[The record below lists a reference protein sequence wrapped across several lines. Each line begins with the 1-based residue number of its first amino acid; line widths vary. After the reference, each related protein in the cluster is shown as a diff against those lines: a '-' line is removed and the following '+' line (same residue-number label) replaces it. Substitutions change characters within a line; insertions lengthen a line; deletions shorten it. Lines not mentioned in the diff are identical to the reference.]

1 MSMFAYFESF
11 QKLGGF
17 YFFPGRQA
25 CWDILQWR
33 HQCAQWGIG
42 SKIVWDSKGKH
53 GWSESRAIGKQHH
66 SFAGQFIERFAKK
79 EKKKEITREL
89 CQDEFALVQSERC
102 LICKYKQ
109 ESRNSHQL
117 SSVKNG
123 KMFHKNCKLKRAESG
138 VKSLTDLLSRIIM
151 VSFSLSSRWAETE
164 QRQKNSQADAKTDR
178 LIEWQID
185 GMTDQQKAKQFYKE
199 THTLTET
206 DKQTDWQTEKLLSQV
221 NLEYRQSL
229 LPGEVCRANK
239 IIIIK

>member
-1 MSMFAYFESF
+1 
-11 QKLGGF
+11 
-17 YFFPGRQA
+17 
-25 CWDILQWR
+25 
-33 HQCAQWGIG
+33 
-42 SKIVWDSKGKH
+42 
-53 GWSESRAIGKQHH
+53 
-66 SFAGQFIERFAKK
+66 
-79 EKKKEITREL
+79 
-89 CQDEFALVQSERC
+89 
-102 LICKYKQ
+102 
-109 ESRNSHQL
+109 
-117 SSVKNG
+117 
-123 KMFHKNCKLKRAESG
+123 
-138 VKSLTDLLSRIIM
+138 M

-164 QRQKNSQADAKTDR
+164 QRQKNSQADAETDR